1 MIKEL
6 NFVIIIANYNGEKYL
21 TNCLTSLSNTKY
33 NNFKIC
39 IVDDGS
45 TDSSLEIIKNFTK
58 LLNLDL
64 ILESHG
70 GASKARNIAIKKYC
84 NTSDVTVFLDNDTEV
99 DVNWL
104 LEINKYLLINSEV
117 SGVQCLLIDYEDRSK
132 IQSNGVYLI
141 PHVCWGV
148 SLQSGASRKNLNIE
162 SVPCAAISA
171 AVAIKSDVIKD
182 VGLFDEKLAVSTEDL
197 DYIWRI
203 WIYGYKIYNCPSS
216 VVYHFSKSIENR
228 KEMNVNLFS
237 QYFHISKNS
246 IRSLIKNYS
255 FLYLIYYLPFS
266 LLINFIRAL
275 LVLIKRNDASS
286 INAFLKSLIWNFTE
300 LKDTLNQRRIIQRNR
315 RNNDSYLYNTIM
327 IKDSLPQIYEK
338 NFKQTNLL

>member
-171 AVAIKSDVIKD
+171 ALAIKSDVIKD

>member
-1 MIKEL
+1 
-6 NFVIIIANYNGEKYL
+6 
-21 TNCLTSLSNTKY
+21 
-33 NNFKIC
+33 
-39 IVDDGS
+39 
-45 TDSSLEIIKNFTK
+45 
-58 LLNLDL
+58 
-64 ILESHG
+64 
-70 GASKARNIAIKKYC
+70 
-84 NTSDVTVFLDNDTEV
+84 
-99 DVNWL
+99 
-104 LEINKYLLINSEV
+104 
-117 SGVQCLLIDYEDRSK
+117 
-132 IQSNGVYLI
+132 
-141 PHVCWGV
+141 
-148 SLQSGASRKNLNIE
+148 
-162 SVPCAAISA
+162 
-171 AVAIKSDVIKD
+171 
-182 VGLFDEKLAVSTEDL
+182 
-197 DYIWRI
+197 
-203 WIYGYKIYNCPSS
+203 
-216 VVYHFSKSIENR
+216 
-228 KEMNVNLFS
+228 MNVNLFS